1 MEKIE
6 IDDIIK
12 EQQQAAQVVSGIWLF
27 IANATKAN
35 AIVNDR

>member
-12 EQQQAAQVVSGIWLF
+12 EQQQAVQVVSGIWLF
-27 IANATKAN
+27 IANATEIN
-35 AIVNDR
+35 VIVNAC